1 MKIIDSVWEKE
12 NLGVT
17 SKEVVVELGDDL
29 EIFSKVIKDLKAQYL
44 VLKIPSG
51 ETDMM
56 RSAQNA
62 GYFYIENLIEV
73 EHDLHEFIRSTVHQ
87 RLYDSLDYRQM
98 DQKDVEMLYY
108 EISKGM
114 FSNDRISNDPKFSK
128 ELSAKRYSNW
138 VGTLLKEGA
147 LPYVMLYKGEPA
159 GFIILTSK
167 DTITYY
173 SVLGGGYEKFRKTG
187 LGMVQK
193 EQEIVRELG
202 GKRLTTKVSS
212 NNLNQLKALLANG
225 FTITRIDNVFIKHS
239 S

>member
-1 MKIIDSVWEKE
+1 MKIIDSFWEKD

-17 SKEVVVELGDDL
+17 SKEIVVESGDDL
-29 EIFSKVIKDLKAQYL
+29 TIFCNAIKEIDGQYIVI
-44 VLKIPSG
+44 KIPSG

-56 RSAQNA
+56 KSAQEL
-62 GYFYIENLIEV
+62 GYQYVENLIEV
-73 EHDLHEFIRSTVHQ
+73 EHNLHEYKRSKIHQ
-87 RLYDSLDYRQM
+87 RLYDSLDYRLM
-98 DQKDVEMLYY
+98 DQEDIKGLFD
-108 EISKGM
+108 EISRGM
-114 FSNDRISNDPKFSK
+114 FSNDRISNDPLFSK
-128 ELSAKRYSNW
+128 ELSARRYSNW
-138 VGTLLKEGA
+138 VKTLLKEGA
-147 LPYVMLYKGEPA
+147 LPYVMIYKDEPA

-225 FTITRIDNVFIKHS
+225 FTITRIDNVFIKHCS
-239 S
+239 